1 MQSHINNDAEL
12 ATVPKGLTTL
22 KMVSPRKEQQR
33 SKTMKGL
40 SATKRAEVGT
50 PVKIVLAQDLA
61 NRVNEVHEMIARYA
75 YELFAGRGGEH
86 GRDLEDWLQ
95 AESDLLHVCRHDL
108 RESAEAVILHAD
120 LPCSF
125 TADQLKVC
133 VNPLHLIVSGETEL
147 DVICGGHEP
156 AHTEKRTRRIL
167 RMHDLP
173 AVVDPSKTTATLKG
187 ETLEIVM
194 PKVMAEQQSEKRT
207 RGASSGR

>member
-1 MQSHINNDAEL
+1 
-12 ATVPKGLTTL
+12 
-22 KMVSPRKEQQR
+22 
-33 SKTMKGL
+33 MKGQ
-40 SATKRAEVGT
+40 SATKRAEAGT

-61 NRVNEVHEMIARYA
+61 NRVNEVHEMIARRA

-95 AESDLLHVCRHDL
+95 AESDLLQVCRHDL
-108 RESAEAVILHAD
+108 RESAEAVFLHAD

-125 TADQLKVC
+125 TADQLTVS
-133 VNPLHLIVSGETEL
+133 VEPRHLIVSGETEL

-156 AHTEKRTRRIL
+156 AHTEKRTQRIL

-173 AVVDPSKTTATLKG
+173 AVVDPLKVTATLKG
-187 ETLEIVM
+187 ETLEIMM
-194 PKVMAEQQSEKRT
+194 PKITAEQQCEKRT